1 MAEPNSAEGAQPGFV
16 AARDAATIMLVRDA
30 GAGGGAVLEVCM
42 LQRHLNSDFVGG
54 AYVFPG
60 GKVDDEDR
68 TAAAE
73 EACARRSD
81 AEASAMLGVGSGGL
95 AFWVAALR
103 ECFEEAGVLLAYE
116 GDDDDVLVSSAPDS
130 VARLSAL
137 RASLNA
143 GEVRFLDACR
153 QAGLRLATDRVHYF
167 SHWITPEPAPKRY
180 DTRFFVAALPAGQV
194 PVHDDHET
202 VDTVWVRPDDALAR
216 AAAGEF
222 DLIFPTMKNLE
233 AIARFETSAD
243 LLAAAAAV
251 ERVPTVLP
259 RVVVDDRGF
268 RILLP
273 GDPGYEEAVAPRR
286 RAGPCRRRRWG
297 RSCAGS
303 GPTAAPSGPGRQRPG
318 RDGRPAVFGRPLRAG
333 PADRPVAAR
342 GPRHGSESR
351 PHDGTGDQQLPGGHD
366 RPRGGGP
373 RTRRRRPPRHP
384 GRGGGG
390 AHPDR
395 GGHPHP
401 S

>member
-1 MAEPNSAEGAQPGFV
+1 MSPPDEPSDQPPGPV

-30 GAGGGAVLEVCM
+30 LVDDAPALEVCM

-68 TAAAE
+68 TPAAE
-73 EACARRSD
+73 EACALRSD

-103 ECFEEAGVLLAYE
+103 ECFEEAGVLLAYR
-116 GDDDDVLVSSAPDS
+116 GDGGAERDTVLEAHD
-130 VARLSAL
+130 AETRHRLATMRL
-137 RASLNA
+137 ALNA

-153 QAGLRLATDRVHYF
+153 REGLRLATDRVHYF

-180 DTRFFVAALPAGQV
+180 DTRFFVAAVPAGQV
-194 PVHDDHET
+194 PIHDDYET

-216 AAAGEF
+216 AKAGEF

-233 AIARFETSAD
+233 AISRFTTSGE

-259 RVVVDDRGF
+259 RVVADERGF

-273 GDPGYEEAVAPRR
+273 GDPGYDEAIAEGPD
-286 RAGPCRRRRWG
+286 AGR
-297 RSCAGS
+297 GS
-303 GPTAAPSGPGRQRPG
+303 SMTASEVGAIVRTIGA
-318 RDGRPAVFGRPLRAG
+318 DGR
-333 PADRPVAAR
+333 ADRPR
-342 GPRHGSESR
+342 
-351 PHDGTGDQQLPGGHD
+351 
-366 RPRGGGP
+366 
-373 RTRRRRPPRHP
+373 
-384 GRGGGG
+384 
-390 AHPDR
+390 
-395 GGHPHP
+395 
-401 S
+401 